1 MRDKDN
7 MKDLNYFNPMKL
19 REKYSA
25 KSVSTGNNYSSF
37 WLDND
42 WDNTTSFFDEEVEK
56 PGVDLIALASYRRAI
71 ANFVNIVTSKN
82 IPVTFTSQG
91 DSFTDGKKVT
101 ISSKLDDK
109 LFDSTVGLA
118 LHEGSHILLS
128 DFDFVKNL
136 EFNIPKEYIDRGF
149 TKGYSEFDVK
159 VHIKNLLNFV
169 EDRRI
174 DYHVFSNAPGYKGYY
189 HSMYDKYF
197 RAKVVDKGLLSDE
210 YTDENLDSYFFR
222 IINITNSN
230 TRLDKLNGLREI
242 WKVLD
247 LKNISRLGS
256 TEESFNTALDV
267 YNVVLNNLPDGVEKT
282 NKDTGEVSYERA
294 DGSGDSN
301 HSDSNMDS
309 GSEESREITEEEFN
323 DLLDSIESGETKE
336 GEGNVSVDVGGSEDS
351 DSDGTVGGGTTD
363 GKTSD
368 DKTSDGG
375 TEVGKK
381 KSEITLS
388 DAQKKQLENAIKKQK
403 KFMDEEI
410 QKKKLSKKDKSAID
424 AIDASGMSYKEVGKD
439 LKDRYDGKSKKTKC
453 ILVKNLNKSL
463 VESGT
468 VSMLSSHSYYRSD
481 TEEAIE
487 EGLRLGTILG
497 RKLSV
502 RTESRDTKYTRK
514 DTGRI
519 DKRLIA
525 ELGFGNSNVFSQTFV
540 DTYPD
545 AFLHISV
552 DASGSMS
559 GGKWERTMK
568 SVVAMT
574 KAIDMIE
581 GVDVVVSFRSTQDS
595 GGGRSRSSR
604 EHPIMLIAYDSR
616 KDSLVKVKTLWKH
629 IRCNGTT
636 PEGLCYEAIMDEM
649 VEGMKDRESYFL
661 NFSDGMPMFSNDDVN
676 YYHGE
681 ALDHTRKMV
690 KEIRNRGIKVMSY
703 FIGDSYDGERNMGD
717 FKRMYGKDSEFVD
730 VTSVTAVSRTMNKKF
745 LEKN

>member
-1 MRDKDN
+1 MN
-7 MKDLNYFNPMKL
+7 KDLNYFNPMKL

-25 KSVSTGNNYSSF
+25 KSVSSGNNYSSF

-42 WDNTTSFFDEEVEK
+42 WDTASSWDDEDDK
-56 PGVDLIALASYRRAI
+56 PKGPDLIALASYRRAI

-101 ISSKLDDK
+101 ISAKLDDK

-388 DAQKKQLENAIKKQK
+388 DSQKKSLENAIKKQK

-676 YYHGE
+676 YYHDE